1 VSVLL
6 RQAEGFEGL
15 SPREER
21 ANGDD
26 LTVSQP
32 SVNGELLVEGDLAGA
47 SSHLDPTEPE
57 NRIAE
62 VTDLGFLELKQVPG
76 LPYRSETAGHLVMAP
91 VDRSLHRRRPGGH
104 PLDIGRRVAEPQAD
118 IVLIPRID
126 PLAHDLHVLLRHR
139 PRSMSNA
146 GRCDQGR
153 PWRAHR
159 IGPTVST
166 VCKIC
171 QSPRP
176 QADRTP
182 LKLAANA

>member
-1 VSVLL
+1 MSVLL
-6 RQAEGFEGL
+6 GQAGGFEGL
-15 SPREER
+15 SPREET

-32 SVNGELLVEGDLAGA
+32 SVKGELLVEGDLAAA

-104 PLDIGRRVAEPQAD
+104 PLDIGRRVAEPQAG
-118 IVLIPRID
+118 IVLIPRIH

-139 PRSMSNA
+139 PRS
-146 GRCDQGR
+146 
-153 PWRAHR
+153 
-159 IGPTVST
+159 I
-166 VCKIC
+166 
-171 QSPRP
+171 P
-176 QADRTP
+176 QAQES
-182 LKLAANA
+182 A